1 MARLTKKKTEAAQAA
16 EVATENKETLAA
28 EAAAEVAAEAVK
40 ATEEAAEPYLLTA
53 AVGFCVGAYVTGKK
67 EGQSAVYQ

>member
-16 EVATENKETLAA
+16 EVATETQETLAA

-40 ATEEAAEPYLLTA
+40 ATEESHWLKVQPSFGEIL
-53 AVGFCVGAYVTGKK
+53 
-67 EGQSAVYQ
+67 